1 MHIGGAMTFTSTDFW
16 MIVII
21 MFMAVVVLPLLVW
34 FVVWAVKFVFV
45 FFLGLGVVIGLNRGS
60 RGF

>member
-1 MHIGGAMTFTSTDFW
+1 MTFTSTDFW